1 MISAHRCEWKRCSS
15 PGNARRY
22 RVQVPGA
29 GAEGME
35 ELHFHCLRHHL
46 ATLLIDMGCDVKSV
60 QARMRHGSAKTTM
73 DV

>member
-1 MISAHRCEWKRCSS
+1 
-15 PGNARRY
+15 
-22 RVQVPGA
+22 
-29 GAEGME
+29 ME